1 MGLGQRMLDP
11 ETGLELEVL
20 IPAPSAWSA
29 DSVRG
34 RMLANDPT
42 QGGVTSNPFID
53 ALQVQ
58 STIPDPS
65 LQPSSDPM
73 AVASGTTASGGDTLE
88 SSSLLEKAMFTL
100 FGTPDSMMT
109 AEEESTAHG
118 KRDNAAALAKSSAEN
133 PGAAHMGIPSA
144 SGGSSLGEMLSFLPG
159 LIKGLSGLV

>member
-58 STIPDPS
+58 STIP
-65 LQPSSDPM
+65 DPM